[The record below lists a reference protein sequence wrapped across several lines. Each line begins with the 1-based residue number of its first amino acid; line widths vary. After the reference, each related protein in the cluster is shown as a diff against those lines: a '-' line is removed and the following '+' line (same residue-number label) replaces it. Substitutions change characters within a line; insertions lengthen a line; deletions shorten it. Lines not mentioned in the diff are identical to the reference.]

1 MRILIDE
8 CLDWRLC
15 RSFTGHECSSV
26 RKMGWNGL
34 KNGALLAKA
43 QIDFDAFLTGD
54 RNLTFQQDLTKFDI
68 AVVVLQAES
77 IQLEHL
83 LPLIPKVLEALP
95 KIASGQVVYISAEN

>member
-26 RKMGWNGL
+26 RKMGWDGF
-34 KNGALLAKA
+34 KNGELLAKA
-43 QIDFDAFLTGD
+43 QIDFDVFVTGD
-54 RNLTFQQDLTKFDI
+54 RNLTFQQDLTKLDMV
-68 AVVVLQAES
+68 VVVLQAES

-83 LPLIPKVLEALP
+83 LPLVPKVLIVLP
-95 KIASGQVVYISAEN
+95 TIAS